1 MRVIKFICVLLLV
14 LSLLILGIGAASD
27 NLTSN
32 VTEKTWYVG
41 PEKVF
46 CTGMAPQM
54 CLQVKEN
61 ISDNY
66 SLFYDNIEG
75 FCYSPGYEYVI
86 RVTEEPVENPPADAA
101 SKKWT
106 LVEVVSKTGNITAS
120 GLEGVNWRLD
130 SYLSREGET
139 ACVLPDT
146 QVNALFESGR
156 VSGNAGCN
164 SYGGQY
170 MVDGNNLTI
179 SDVASTLMFCG
190 ENVSDQESSY
200 LANLQ
205 SAKSYN
211 ISGNLLRIANF
222 NGTVVLTYS
231 VVQPASLTGT
241 EWNMLSYNN
250 GRGGLVSALADTK
263 ITALFSE
270 EGELTGSAGCNSYST
285 SYEVNDSTIEI
296 FPAAVTR
303 MYCSI
308 PEGIMEQE
316 SEYLAALQSAASYEI
331 QGEELVLLDANNT
344 RAVIYEAASG

>member
-1 MRVIKFICVLLLV
+1 MRMINCIGVLLI
-14 LSLLILGIGAASD
+14 ILGICAASD
-27 NLTSN
+27 GLANDA
-32 VTEKTWYVG
+32 TEKTLYVG
-41 PEKVF
+41 PERMP
-46 CTGMAPQM
+46 CTGVAPQM

-61 ISDNY
+61 ISENY

-86 RVTEEPVENPPADAA
+86 RVMEESVENPPADAS

-106 LVEVVSKTGNITAS
+106 LVEVISKTGNVTAS
-120 GLEGVNWRLD
+120 GLEGVNWHLD
-130 SYLSREGET
+130 SYLSQEGET
-139 ACVLPDT
+139 VCVLPNT
-146 QVNALFESGR
+146 QVTALFESSR
-156 VSGNAGCN
+156 ISGNGGCN
-164 SYGGQY
+164 NYGGQY
-170 MVDGNNLTI
+170 VADGTNLTI
-179 SDVASTLMFCG
+179 SDVVSTLMFCA
-190 ENVSDQESSY
+190 ENVSDQESNY

-211 ISGNLLRIANF
+211 VSGNLLRIADF

-231 VVQPASLTGT
+231 VVQPISLTGI
-241 EWNMLSYNN
+241 EWDMLSYNN
-250 GRGGLVSALADTK
+250 GKGGLVSALADTK

-285 SYEVNDSTIEI
+285 SYEVSDSAIEI
-296 FPAAVTR
+296 FPAATTR

-331 QGEELVLLDANNT
+331 QGKELVLLDANNT
-344 RAVIYEAASG
+344 RAVIYEAASD

>member
-1 MRVIKFICVLLLV
+1 MKVINYVGVLLI
-14 LSLLILGIGAASD
+14 ILGIGAASD
-27 NLTSN
+27 DLTSN
-32 VTEKTWYVG
+32 ATEMTLNVG
-41 PEKVF
+41 PESVP
-46 CTGMAPQM
+46 CTGVAPQM

-61 ISDNY
+61 MSENY

-86 RVTEEPVENPPADAA
+86 RVMEEPVENPPADAS

-106 LVEVVSKTGNITAS
+106 LVEVVSKTGNVTAS
-120 GLEGVNWRLD
+120 GLEGVNWHLD
-130 SYLSREGET
+130 SYLSKEGET
-139 ACVLPDT
+139 ECVLPNI
-146 QVNALFESGR
+146 QVTALFESGR
-156 VSGNAGCN
+156 ISGNAGCN
-164 SYGGQY
+164 NYGGHY
-170 MVDGNNLTI
+170 VADGNNLTV
-179 SDVASTLMFCG
+179 SDVVSTLMFCG
-190 ENVSDQESSY
+190 ENISDQESNY

-211 ISGNLLRIANF
+211 VSGNLLRIADF

-231 VVQPASLTGT
+231 VIQPASLTGT

-250 GRGGLVSALADTK
+250 GRGGLVSALADTR

-285 SYEVNDSTIEI
+285 SYEVNDSAIKI
-296 FPAAVTR
+296 FPAATTR

-316 SEYLAALQSAASYEI
+316 SEYLAALQSATSYEI
-331 QGEELVLLDANNT
+331 QDEELVLLDANST
-344 RAVIYEAASG
+344 RVVIYEVAGD